1 MSSALERRY
10 HDERHAGFDSSH
22 GSSAGVDVHA
32 TAVCPCGSKEL
43 YVIDPHGDPLE
54 FGQSA

>member
-22 GSSAGVDVHA
+22 GSSAGVDVQA
-32 TAVCPCGSKEL
+32 PAVRPWRMKEL
-43 YVIDPHGDPLE
+43 YVIDPHGNLLK